1 MKRAL
6 GSGFELDDDPAR
18 IDVGAVHR
26 FLDQESYWARGR
38 PREVQARLVG
48 EADRVVGL
56 YQGER
61 QLGFARVV
69 SDGVAIAYL
78 ADVYVEAEARGR
90 GLGTE
95 MVREAVEGGPH
106 AGLGWVLHTED
117 AHGLYAK
124 LGFRPPGPRV
134 MERPKRPG

>member
-1 MKRAL
+1 MRREL
-6 GSGFELDDDPAR
+6 GDGFELDDDR
-18 IDVGAVHR
+18 ERVDVDAVHR
-26 FLDQESYWARGR
+26 FLDQESYWAHGR
-38 PREVQARLVG
+38 PHAVQERLIR
-48 EADRVVGL
+48 EADRVVGVYL
-56 YQGER
+56 GER
-61 QLGFARVV
+61 QVGFARVV

-78 ADVYVEAEARGR
+78 ADVYIEADARGR

-95 MVREAVEGGPH
+95 LVREAVELGPH

-134 MERPKRPG
+134 MERPKRA

>member
-1 MKRAL
+1 MKRVL
-6 GSGFELDDDPAR
+6 GDGFELDDDR
-18 IDVGAVHR
+18 NRVDVDAVHR

-38 PREVQARLVG
+38 PRELQERLVR

-56 YQGER
+56 YHGDR
-61 QLGFARVV
+61 QVGFARVV

-78 ADVYVEAEARGR
+78 ADVFVVADVRGR

-95 MVREAVEGGPH
+95 MVREAVEHGPH

-134 MERPKRPG
+134 MERPKRA

>member
-1 MKRAL
+1 MNRAL
-6 GSGFELDDDPAR
+6 GGGYELDDDPER
-18 IDVGAVHR
+18 IDVAAVHR

-38 PREVQARLVG
+38 PREVQARLVR

-56 YQGER
+56 YHGER

-124 LGFRPPGPRV
+124 FGFRPPGPRV
-134 MERPKRPG
+134 MERPKRAG